1 MADRR
6 VDPGDG
12 AARNANCDPFGDIT
26 KLCRV
31 VPSAG
36 ATSKRTDEC
45 DTEGRERGGPNTANF
60 ADPTYDAKFVAMR
73 DRPNDAERARLME
86 LEASI
91 KACGLSRIDAES
103 RKQESRIE
111 SRLEALGVRMQ
122 AMSGQ
127 LKSLPKPPPDED
139 KRLREKYEAS
149 IAAIAERLTGE
160 MARLQGLA
168 VEDWNRVFAVNV
180 LGLFLATRA
189 AAPLLKKSPNGCVV
203 NTCSIAGLR
212 PSAQPLPYAA
222 SKAAVANLTKTLA
235 NALGPEI
242 RVNAVA
248 PGWIEGDW
256 MKRTLAENYDGLMA
270 RRAKY
275 TPLKR
280 CCTTEDVADSML
292 SLILSNRFVTGE
304 IIIVDGGFS
313 STT

>member
-1 MADRR
+1 MDNDR
-6 VDPGDG
+6 PAALITG
-12 AARNANCDPFGDIT
+12 AATGIGRSVAVALAKNGYDVVINFSRSEDAAKITARDAEAVGASTLLYRCDVSDDARVRAMLAATEKEFGRLDVLINNAGTTVDVEP
-26 KLCRV
+26 K
-31 VPSAG
+31 
-36 ATSKRTDEC
+36 
-45 DTEGRERGGPNTANF
+45 NF
-60 ADPTYDAKFVAMR
+60 EAMR
-73 DRPNDAERARLME
+73 
-86 LEASI
+86 
-91 KACGLSRIDAES
+91 
-103 RKQESRIE
+103 
-111 SRLEALGVRMQ
+111 
-122 AMSGQ
+122 
-127 LKSLPKPPPDED
+127 
-139 KRLREKYEAS
+139 
-149 IAAIAERLTGE
+149 
-160 MARLQGLA
+160 

-180 LGLFLATRA
+180 LGLFLVTRA
-189 AAPLLKKSPNGCVV
+189 AAPLLRKSPNGCVV

-256 MKRTLAENYDGLMA
+256 MKKTLAENYDGLMA

-280 CCTTEDVADSML
+280 CCTTDDVAESML
-292 SLILSNRFVTGE
+292 SLILNNRFVTGE